1 MKLLFAAILSF
12 VLAACA
18 TGATPT
24 DPAQAVYQAKADYTA
39 ALTVAVAYRNL
50 PPCGAGPAVLCS
62 QAKVVAQLQQA
73 DDVAYP
79 ALQAAENT
87 VRAPGAGANAQT
99 AILAAQQAVAALTAI
114 TQTLQV
120 KP

>member
-1 MKLLFAAILSF
+1 KLLFAAILSF

-79 ALQAAENT
+79 PLQAAEGRDPNPQEWAELNAT
-87 VRAPGAGANAQT
+87 IDGLRAQLHAPQST
-99 AILAAQQAVAALTAI
+99 TTPVPQ
-114 TQTLQV
+114 
-120 KP
+120 